1 MQMISCAGGS
11 TPTVTLWRRD
21 SLHGTVSGSLDGL
34 TFHAQDLD
42 PPAMLGDEYVG
53 QWHIDAQSAAELA
66 AVTGGAGR
74 ACGAGV
80 RCSPLSIC
88 GPAPPGTAATTCSPP
103 IPVACSTT
111 G

>member
-66 AVTGGAGR
+66 AVTTLAGLAELAYGA
-74 ACGAGV
+74 V
-80 RCSPLSIC
+80 R
-88 GPAPPGTAATTCSPP
+88 
-103 IPVACSTT
+103 
-111 G
+111 

>member
-1 MQMISCAGGS
+1 
-11 TPTVTLWRRD
+11 
-21 SLHGTVSGSLDGL
+21 LDGL

-88 GPAPPGTAATTCSPP
+88 GPHRLAPQRLRAHHRFRSPARPPVEPPSKTAVRQQRRLVP
-103 IPVACSTT
+103 IMELDL
-111 G
+111 